1 MQIRKEEVKLS
12 LFADYMT
19 LYTENPNMTLYTE
32 NPNMLPKKLL
42 ELISKFGKVGGHKI
56 NIHIYILHVF
66 TLTTI

>member
-12 LFADYMT
+12 LFADY
-19 LYTENPNMTLYTE
+19 MTLYTE